1 MKPDVRRF
9 LVAGGQAPNYT
20 AAQSSGHSSSG
31 KAHATE
37 EIRALF
43 EWQVL
48 CEGGTYYIKLVDTD
62 ESHSSKCHVYL
73 L

>member
-9 LVAGGQAPNYT
+9 LVAGGQAPNYA

-37 EIRALF
+37 ALR
-43 EWQVL
+43 
-48 CEGGTYYIKLVDTD
+48 LV
-62 ESHSSKCHVYL
+62 SKYFVKAGRTI
-73 L
+73 